1 MDPSSY
7 ILLLYG
13 KNIDDLVWKWILMT
27 LFRNEYWWP
36 CLEINIDDLVPFL
49 LRMETGRSI
58 AHLWHEISHL
68 LTFFLAT
75 EEEFSTLSTITNTR
89 EITKTKTITKAK
101 TTPIRHEISHLLAY
115 SLATEEEFSTLWFAN
130 HKDKANHKH
139 KDNHKDKEHHKDNAN
154 HKDNENHKDNNKG
167 KDNAFHKDKDN
178 HNDNAYHK
186 DNENHKDKD
195 RETTSQI
202 YLDFTSVK

>member
-75 EEEFSTLSTITNTR
+75 EEEFSTL
-89 EITKTKTITKAK
+89 
-101 TTPIRHEISHLLAY
+101 
-115 SLATEEEFSTLWFAN
+115 WFAN

-167 KDNAFHKDKDN
+167 KDNAFHIDKDN